1 MSLLVLFTLLGF
13 QDTGVDESP
22 IGLPQDSAEETELPA
37 ALQPLVKTTTEQQ
50 LQRVETQS
58 KQTLLL
64 LRALQ
69 EKIEEE
75 EAAAP
80 ESETLIE
87 STEEPVLMFPLTPA
101 SLAVEPGDFQ

>member
-1 MSLLVLFTLLGF
+1 MSILVLFTLLGF

-22 IGLPQDSAEETELPA
+22 IALPQDSAEETLISA
-37 ALQPLVKTTTEQQ
+37 SQPLVKTTTEQH